1 MDYKEKILEKVE
13 ERIKNKIEPDPNFT
27 TERTNMG
34 YWLEYL
40 YDIAFLAGEMSG
52 IRAAKNI
59 MEGIQTRPRAKMGE
73 TMFRRWSLSA
83 LPGLYAWTGRCARC
97 KS

>member
-1 MDYKEKILEKVE
+1 MINKDMDYKEKILEKVE

-59 MEGIQTRPRAKMGE
+59 MEADQHELDNILQFANDRKKT
-73 TMFRRWSLSA
+73 FQ
-83 LPGLYAWTGRCARC
+83 
-97 KS
+97 

>member
-1 MDYKEKILEKVE
+1 
-13 ERIKNKIEPDPNFT
+13 
-27 TERTNMG
+27 MG

-59 MEGIQTRPRAKMGE
+59 MEADQHELDNILQFANDRKKT
-73 TMFRRWSLSA
+73 FQ
-83 LPGLYAWTGRCARC
+83 
-97 KS
+97 